1 MLLCAVVPMPLAEP
15 ARAPYSC
22 LVKSLVS
29 QGRAQER
36 VPERVPGR
44 APELAPELVP
54 ALALALVSARAFGPQ
69 AKLQLDSWWE
79 LAAQPPLLLW
89 HPVLAYP
96 AGQPLGPVVPSIDPS
111 VSDSSSDDAMLS
123 GRTRKES
130 RVEWH
135 SFRMVW

>member
-1 MLLCAVVPMPLAEP
+1 MSLCAVVPMPLAEP
-15 ARAPYSC
+15 AWAPYSC
-22 LVKSLVS
+22 SVKSLVS

-79 LAAQPPLLLW
+79 LAAQPPLLVW
-89 HPVLAYP
+89 HPVPYP

-123 GRTRKES
+123 GRTRQES
-130 RVEWH
+130 ADN
-135 SFRMVW
+135 